1 MARTRRTA
9 GVPASVKRTVKR
21 VATRRTAGG
30 GDLVKAVQ
38 GLVKALPI
46 ADLDKRLGAL
56 EKSVQRLES
65 EIRKAVE
72 RVGGAEAGDHP
83 SRHHPSQR
91 DRCGS
96 ASRGAGGTRILLRP

>member
-1 MARTRRTA
+1 MARTRRTS
-9 GVPASVKRTVKR
+9 GVPATVTRTVKR
-21 VATRRTAGG
+21 VTGTTRRSSTG

-46 ADLDKRLGAL
+46 ADLDKRLAAL

-72 RVGGAEAGDHP
+72 RVGGAV
-83 SRHHPSQR
+83 R
-91 DRCGS
+91 
-96 ASRGAGGTRILLRP
+96 RGTGATATTAR